1 MGDFVKDAVHVWYMD
16 DNTGMGM
23 HEEEYIVKLREA
35 RNKARESSA
44 QLQHSLIR
52 GSYKKSLHWAVVLD
66 AESNIEIVVGQV
78 QTRHIGTF
86 TLEITGFDWKL
97 ICT

>member
-1 MGDFVKDAVHVWYMD
+1 MGDFVKDAVDVWYMD
-16 DNTGMGM
+16 DNMGMGM
-23 HEEEYIVKLREA
+23 HVEEYIVGEA
-35 RNKARESSA
+35 RDKARESSP

-52 GSYKKSLHWAVVLD
+52 GSYKKSLHWALVLD
-66 AESNIEIVVGQV
+66 AKSNIEIVVGQV

>member
-1 MGDFVKDAVHVWYMD
+1 MGDFVKDAVYVWYMD

-23 HEEEYIVKLREA
+23 HVEEYIVMPREA
-35 RNKARESSA
+35 RDKARESSA
-44 QLQHSLIR
+44 QMQYSLIS

-66 AESNIEIVVGQV
+66 AKSNTEIVVGQV